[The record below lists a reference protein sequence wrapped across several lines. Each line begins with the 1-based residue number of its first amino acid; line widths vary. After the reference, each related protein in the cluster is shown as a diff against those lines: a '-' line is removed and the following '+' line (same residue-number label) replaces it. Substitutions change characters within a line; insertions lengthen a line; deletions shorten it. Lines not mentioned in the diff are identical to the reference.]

1 MMNFDASRLRDPA
14 FFGENRVAAHS
25 DHIAYASMEELHAG
39 ETSLRFSLNGL
50 WKFHHALN
58 AAQVIPGFEAAD
70 YDSRGWADIR
80 VPAHIQM
87 EGYGAPQYA
96 NVQYPWDGYQDVAI
110 GEIPT
115 EYNPVACY
123 IKTFF
128 VPEQMVGKRVF
139 VSFQGAESCVAVWLN
154 GHYVGFSGD
163 SFTPSEFELTPYLT
177 GGENKLACRVER
189 WSAGSWLEDQDFMR
203 MSGLFRDVYL
213 YAIPKAHIAD
223 IHIKTLLDDR
233 CTDASLDLSAQMEL
247 DESVGAC
254 SVSVELLEHGEVV
267 AAAERKAEK
276 TLALQFAVQAPKLWS
291 SEQPNLY
298 DLFLTVRDSSGEMLE
313 VIHERVGF
321 RRFEMKN
328 GVMTLN
334 GRRIVFKGV
343 NRHDFCT
350 DSGRA
355 VPAETLRRDLLTMKR
370 NNINAVRTCHYPN
383 PSALYA
389 LCDELGLYVIDET
402 NMETHGTW
410 ETIERGKRDI
420 AYALPGNR
428 MEWAPMMLDRVN
440 SMFQRDKNH
449 ACILIWSCG
458 NESFGGDVIYE
469 MSRLFHRL
477 DDTRLVHYEGIF
489 HDRRHN
495 DTSDMESQMYTPVV
509 KIREYLAEHRER
521 PFIMCEYTHAM
532 GNSCGAMSNY
542 TEYAYEE
549 PLYQG
554 GFVWDFIDQS
564 IRTRDRYGNETFA
577 YGGDF
582 DDRPSDYNFCGNGI
596 VYGNGEESPKMQA
609 VKYNYQNIVAE
620 VSAEKAVIT
629 NRAMFTST
637 GAFDCVVTL
646 ARNGEIVAAAPL
658 ETDVPPMESREYD
671 LPAAILTRGRYNPA
685 LRGDKDT
692 PWSALGGE
700 YAVTLS
706 FRLKAD
712 TPWAQRGYEVAFAQG
727 VYKVEEAPKFERC
740 APLRVV
746 RGDFNTGV
754 HGEHFGV
761 LFGDLKGGLTS
772 YRWGGKEMLKSIP
785 RPNFWRAPV
794 DNDCGSLMPQRYAQW
809 KIASLYAATNA
820 TPELA
825 RLNAHPVAT
834 ENPDGSVSIRY
845 VYGLCTQ
852 PSGQATLTYT
862 VHPCG
867 QVDVTLDYDP
877 VEGLGDMPEFGVLLK
892 MDADYDQIRYYGY
905 GPEENYV
912 DRREGARLGVF
923 KTTATANMAKY
934 LVPQECGNRTGVRW
948 AEVTDRRGR
957 GLRFTSGAMEFS
969 ALPYTPH
976 ELENAMHDYELP
988 PVHYT
993 VIRANLQQMG
1003 VGGDDSWGARTHD
1016 EHLIDVKKPLSFTFS
1031 FKGI

>member
-1 MMNFDASRLRDPA
+1 MMKFDASRLKDPS
-14 FFGENRVAAHS
+14 FFAENRVHAHA
-25 DHIAYASMEELHAG
+25 DHIAYANLEELSIG
-39 ETSLRFSLNGL
+39 ETSLRHSLNGL

-115 EYNPVACY
+115 AYNPVACY

-128 VPEQMVGKRVF
+128 VPEQMADRRVF
-139 VSFQGAESCVAVWLN
+139 VSFQGAESCIAVWLN

-163 SFTPSEFELTPYLT
+163 SFTPSEFELTDYLIE
-177 GGENKLACRVER
+177 GENKLACRVER

-223 IHIKTLLDDR
+223 LHLKTLLDDSY
-233 CTDASLDLSAQMEL
+233 TDAVLDLSVQMAL
-247 DESVGAC
+247 DLSVGAC
-254 SVSVELLEHGEVV
+254 SVSFELTDGGRLV
-267 AAAERKAEK
+267 ASAACKAEAS
-276 TLALQFAVQAPKLWS
+276 LHVQLPVKAPKLWS
-291 SEQPNLY
+291 SESPYLY
-298 DLFLTVRDSSGEMLE
+298 DLLLTVRDADGRVLE
-313 VIHERVGF
+313 AVPQRVGF
-321 RRFEMKN
+321 RRFEMKD
-328 GVMTLN
+328 GMMHLN
-334 GRRIVFKGV
+334 GKRIVFKGV

-350 DSGRA
+350 DSGRV
-355 VPAETLRRDLLTMKR
+355 VPVETLRRDLLTMKH

-383 PSALYA
+383 SSALYA

-420 AYALPGNR
+420 DYALPGNR

-509 KIREYLAEHRER
+509 GIRKYLAEHRER

-532 GNSCGAMSNY
+532 GNSCGAMSDY

-554 GFVWDFIDQS
+554 GFVWDYIDQS
-564 IRTRDRYGNETFA
+564 IRTKDRYGNETFA

-582 DDRPSDYNFCGNGI
+582 GDRPCDYNFCGNGI
-596 VYGNGEESPKMQA
+596 VYGDGEESPKMQA
-609 VKYNYQNIVAE
+609 VKYNYQNIIAE
-620 VSAEKAVIT
+620 VADTKAIIA
-629 NRAMFTST
+629 NRSMFTNT
-637 GAFDCVVTL
+637 GAFDCVAIL
-646 ARNGEIVAAAPL
+646 ARNGEIIASAPL
-658 ETDVPPMESREYD
+658 ETDVPPMESREYA
-671 LPAAILTRGRYNPA
+671 LPFARQTR
-685 LRGDKDT
+685 
-692 PWSALGGE
+692 GGE

-727 VYKVEEAPKFERC
+727 VYAVQEAPKHERY

-754 HGEHFGV
+754 HGEHFSV

-772 YRWGGKEMLKSIP
+772 YRWGGREMLKSIP

-794 DNDCGSLMPQRYAQW
+794 DNDCGSNMPQRYAQW
-809 KIASLYAATNA
+809 KIASMYAATNA

-834 ENPDGSVSIRY
+834 ENADGSVSIRY
-845 VYGLCTQ
+845 IYGLCTQ
-852 PSGQATLTYT
+852 PDGHAALTYT

-867 QVDVTLDYDP
+867 QVDVTLDYNP
-877 VEGLGDMPEFGVLLK
+877 VEGLGDMPEFGMLLK

-905 GPEENYV
+905 GPNENYV
-912 DRREGARLGVF
+912 DRREGARLGIF
-923 KTTATANMAKY
+923 KTTAKENVSRY

-948 AEVTDRRGR
+948 AEVTDHRGR

-988 PVHYT
+988 PIHYT

>member
-1 MMNFDASRLRDPA
+1 MMKFDASRLRDPA

-25 DHIAYASMEELHAG
+25 DHIAYASMEELRNG
-39 ETSLRFSLNGL
+39 ETSLRASLNGL

-58 AAQVIPGFEAAD
+58 AAQVVPGFEAAD

-96 NVQYPWDGYQDVAI
+96 NVQYPWDGYQDVKI

-128 VPEQMVGKRVF
+128 VPEQMVGKHVF
-139 VSFQGAESCVAVWLN
+139 VSFQGAESCIAVWLN
-154 GHYVGFSGD
+154 GHYVGFAGD
-163 SFTPSEFELTPYLT
+163 SFTPSEFELTQYLVE
-177 GGENKLACRVER
+177 GENKLACRVER

-213 YAIPKAHIAD
+213 YAIPKAHVAD
-223 IHIKTLLDDR
+223 LHVKTLLDDR
-233 CTDASLDLSAQMEL
+233 YTDASLDLSAQMEL
-247 DESVGAC
+247 DASAHAC
-254 SVSVELLEHGEVV
+254 SVSFALMDHGEVV
-267 AAAERKAEK
+267 AAAERIAEK
-276 TLALQFAVQAPKLWS
+276 SLALQFDVPAPKLWS

-298 DLFLTVRDSSGEMLE
+298 DLLITVRGGSGETLE
-313 VIHERVGF
+313 VIRERVGF

-355 VPAETLRRDLLTMKR
+355 VPVETLRRDLLTMKR

-420 AYALPGNR
+420 TYALPGNR

-509 KIREYLAEHRER
+509 GIRKYLAEHRER

-532 GNSCGAMSNY
+532 GNSCGAMSDY

-564 IRTRDRYGNETFA
+564 IRTKDRYGNKTFA

-596 VYGNGEESPKMQA
+596 VYGDGAESPKMQA
-609 VKYNYQNIVAE
+609 VKYNYQNMIAE
-620 VSAEKAVIT
+620 VTDTKAVVT

-646 ARNGEIVAAAPL
+646 ARNGEVIAAAPL
-658 ETDVPPMESREYD
+658 ETDVPPMESREYA
-671 LPAAILTRGRYNPA
+671 LPFARPA
-685 LRGDKDT
+685 R
-692 PWSALGGE
+692 GGE

-706 FRLKAD
+706 FRLKED

-727 VYKVEEAPKFERC
+727 VYKVEETPKFERC

-746 RGDFNTGV
+746 RGDF
-754 HGEHFGV
+754 
-761 LFGDLKGGLTS
+761 KGGLTS

-794 DNDCGSLMPQRYAQW
+794 DNDCGNGMPQRYAQW

-825 RLNAHPVAT
+825 KLNAHPVAT
-834 ENPDGSVSIRY
+834 ENADGSVSIRY
-845 VYGLCTQ
+845 VYSLCTQ
-852 PSGQATLTYT
+852 PSAQAALTYT

-877 VEGLGDMPEFGVLLK
+877 VEGPGDMPEFGVLLK

-923 KTTATANMAKY
+923 KTTAKDNVSKY

-957 GLRFTSGAMEFS
+957 GLRFTGDAMEFS

>member
-1 MMNFDASRLRDPA
+1 MMKFDASRLKDPS
-14 FFGENRVAAHS
+14 FFAENRVHAHA
-25 DHIAYASMEELHAG
+25 DHIAYANLEELSIG
-39 ETSLRFSLNGL
+39 ETSLRHSLNGL

-58 AAQVIPGFEAAD
+58 AAQVIPGFEAVD

-115 EYNPVACY
+115 AYNPVACY

-128 VPEQMVGKRVF
+128 VPEQMADRRVF
-139 VSFQGAESCVAVWLN
+139 VSFQGAESCIAVWLN
-154 GHYVGFSGD
+154 GHYVGFAGD
-163 SFTPSEFELTPYLT
+163 SFTPSEFELTDYLIE
-177 GGENKLACRVER
+177 GENKLACRVER

-223 IHIKTLLDDR
+223 LHLKTLLDDSY
-233 CTDASLDLSAQMEL
+233 TDAVLDLSVQMAL
-247 DESVGAC
+247 DPSVGAC
-254 SVSVELLEHGEVV
+254 SVSFELTDGGRLV
-267 AAAERKAEK
+267 ASAACKAEAS
-276 TLALQFAVQAPKLWS
+276 LHVQLPVKAPKLWS
-291 SEQPNLY
+291 SESPYLY
-298 DLFLTVRDSSGEMLE
+298 DLLLTVRDADGRVLE
-313 VIHERVGF
+313 AVPQRVGF
-321 RRFEMKN
+321 RRFEMKD
-328 GVMTLN
+328 GMMHLN
-334 GRRIVFKGV
+334 GKRIVFKGV

-350 DSGRA
+350 DSGRV
-355 VPAETLRRDLLTMKR
+355 VPVETLRRDLLTMKR

-383 PSALYA
+383 SSALYA

-420 AYALPGNR
+420 DYALPGNR

-509 KIREYLAEHRER
+509 GIRKYLAEHRER

-532 GNSCGAMSNY
+532 GNSCGAMSDY

-554 GFVWDFIDQS
+554 GFVWDYIDQS
-564 IRTRDRYGNETFA
+564 IRTKDRYGNETFA

-582 DDRPSDYNFCGNGI
+582 GDRPCDYNFCGNGI

-609 VKYNYQNIVAE
+609 VKYNYQNIIAE
-620 VSAEKAVIT
+620 VADTKAVIA
-629 NRAMFTST
+629 NRAMFTNT
-637 GAFDCVVTL
+637 GAFDCVAIL
-646 ARNGEIVAAAPL
+646 ARNGEIIASAPL
-658 ETDVPPMESREYD
+658 ETDVPPMESREYA
-671 LPAAILTRGRYNPA
+671 LPFARQTR
-685 LRGDKDT
+685 
-692 PWSALGGE
+692 GGE

-727 VYKVEEAPKFERC
+727 VYAVQEAPKHERY

-754 HGEHFGV
+754 HGEHFSV

-772 YRWGGKEMLKSIP
+772 YRWGGREMLKSIP
-785 RPNFWRAPV
+785 RPNFWRQQHAPALRPVENRLDVCCDERHTGTGPAERASRRDRKRGRFGLHPLYLRPVHPSGRSCGADLHRAPV
-794 DNDCGSLMPQRYAQW
+794 RTGRCDAGLQPRRRAGRYAG
-809 KIASLYAATNA
+809 IRHAAQ
-820 TPELA
+820 
-825 RLNAHPVAT
+825 
-834 ENPDGSVSIRY
+834 D
-845 VYGLCTQ
+845 
-852 PSGQATLTYT
+852 
-862 VHPCG
+862 
-867 QVDVTLDYDP
+867 
-877 VEGLGDMPEFGVLLK
+877 
-892 MDADYDQIRYYGY
+892 
-905 GPEENYV
+905 
-912 DRREGARLGVF
+912 
-923 KTTATANMAKY
+923 
-934 LVPQECGNRTGVRW
+934 
-948 AEVTDRRGR
+948 GR
-957 GLRFTSGAMEFS
+957 GLRSNPLLRLRPERKLCGPPRRRASGHFQNDREGERLQVSCAAGMRQPHGRALGRGHGSPRPRPAFYERRDGVLRPAVYAARAGKRHARLRTSADSLHRHPREFAADGRRRRRQLGRKDARRAS
-969 ALPYTPH
+969 DRREEA
-976 ELENAMHDYELP
+976 
-988 PVHYT
+988 PVVY
-993 VIRANLQQMG
+993 VQL
-1003 VGGDDSWGARTHD
+1003 
-1016 EHLIDVKKPLSFTFS
+1016 
-1031 FKGI
+1031 